1 MAFDGQGSDLPL
13 FYGGYF
19 NYEGTCAWHIYYAN
33 FWRKNTLL
41 FQTLHFL
48 WKKFPDIYDIQIEL
62 EQSKVG
68 QNEMLR

>member
-13 FYGGYF
+13 FYGGYL
-19 NYEGTCAWHIYYAN
+19 NYEGTCAWTIYYAN
-33 FWRKNTLL
+33 FWRKISLL
-41 FQTLHFL
+41 TFFM
-48 WKKFPDIYDIQIEL
+48 KKFPDIYDIQIEL